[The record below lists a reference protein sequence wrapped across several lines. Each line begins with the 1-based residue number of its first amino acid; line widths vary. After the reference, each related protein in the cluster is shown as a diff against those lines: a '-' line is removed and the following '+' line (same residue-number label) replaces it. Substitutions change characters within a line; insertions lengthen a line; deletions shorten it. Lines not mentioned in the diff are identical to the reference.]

1 MRLTVGI
8 KLSTLS
14 GRIDTE
20 RMPAPKRQEESDVA
34 SAAQRIVRSDATKS
48 DKIRRLAGLGLPRAD
63 VARAL
68 GVRYQ
73 FVRNVLEHDAGRAA
87 PRARPALAERRRID
101 ALTAHLDTKA
111 ARIRALAAAGFS
123 RSRIAA
129 ALGLRYQHVYNVLTP
144 SAAAGDRV
152 AEQPSTP
159 SAWLPPPMAAAGPDP
174 VRVVVEPGRRLAI
187 PEVFAAA
194 LGISDGD
201 EVMLRLAGDELRLY
215 GQEAA
220 IRRVQRL
227 VARHVPAEVSLVDEL
242 LAERRH
248 EAGREVDE

>member
-1 MRLTVGI
+1 M
-8 KLSTLS
+8 
-14 GRIDTE
+14 
-20 RMPAPKRQEESDVA
+20 PKRQQKSEVT

-48 DKIRRLAGLGLPRAD
+48 DKIRRLNGLGLPRAD
-63 VARAL
+63 IARAL

-73 FVRNVLEHDAGRAA
+73 FVRNVLEHDVARDA
-87 PRARPALAERRRID
+87 PRARLAPAERLRID

-111 ARIRALAAAGFS
+111 SRIRALAAAGFS
-123 RSRIAA
+123 RSRIAE
-129 ALGLRYQHVYNVLTP
+129 ALGVRYQHVYNVLTP

-159 SAWLPPPMAAAGPDP
+159 SAWLPSPTAAAGPDP
-174 VRVVVEPGRRLAI
+174 VRAVVEPGRRLTI
-187 PEVFAAA
+187 PETFAAA

-201 EVMLRLAGDELRLY
+201 EVVLRLAGDELRVY

-227 VARHVPAEVSLVDEL
+227 VAQHVPADVSLVDEL
-242 LAERRH
+242 LAERRRD
-248 EAGREVDE
+248 AAREVDEA